1 MMVRETVV
9 RERGNG
15 EDQEFLL
22 HGGGGAAETN
32 PRASADGKTSM
43 GNDQLFLGGRAM

>member
-22 HGGGGAAETN
+22 HRGGEAN